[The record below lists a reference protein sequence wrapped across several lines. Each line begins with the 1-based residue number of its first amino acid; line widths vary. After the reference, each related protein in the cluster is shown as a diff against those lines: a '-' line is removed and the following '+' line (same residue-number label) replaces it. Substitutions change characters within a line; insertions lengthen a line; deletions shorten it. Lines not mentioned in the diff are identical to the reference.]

1 MDPQSTALVVVD
13 MVRSH
18 LDMDIGHLP
27 LAPEDAKRVLK
38 NVAETVI
45 PVFRKHGRPI
55 IFIQTY
61 NRIDHGRNG
70 TFAMANPFWNY
81 QMENSSVP
89 GVGRKRTSKA
99 VEGSPVIEL
108 MPPLEAGP
116 QDYIVV
122 KRRYSPFLN
131 TDMES
136 IIQVLGLKSLVVVGI
151 NTNNCVLCTSFEA
164 FNRDLE
170 VIVAEDC
177 CASMNGSEYHD
188 AAIMIIKTALGW
200 VIGSEQIDGIL
211 SGRESL

>member
-1 MDPQSTALVVVD
+1 MEPQSTALVVVD

-18 LDMDIGHLP
+18 LDMEIGHLP
-27 LAPEDAKRVLK
+27 LAPEDAERVLN
-38 NVAETVI
+38 NVAKTVV

-55 IFIQTY
+55 IFIQTF
-61 NRIDHGRNG
+61 NRIDHAHDT
-70 TFAMANPFWNY
+70 TFAMANPFWKH
-81 QMENSSVP
+81 QMEKSSVP
-89 GVGRKRTSKA
+89 GVGKKRTSKA
-99 VEGSPVIEL
+99 VEGSRVIEL
-108 MPPLEAGP
+108 MPPLEAKP

-136 IIQVLGLKSLVVVGI
+136 ITRVLGIKSLVIVGI
-151 NTNNCVLCTSFEA
+151 NTNNCVLCTSYEA

-177 CASMNGSEYHD
+177 CASMNGPEYHE
-188 AAIMIIKTALGW
+188 AAMMIIKSSLGW
-200 VIGSEQIDGIL
+200 VIGSDQVDGLL